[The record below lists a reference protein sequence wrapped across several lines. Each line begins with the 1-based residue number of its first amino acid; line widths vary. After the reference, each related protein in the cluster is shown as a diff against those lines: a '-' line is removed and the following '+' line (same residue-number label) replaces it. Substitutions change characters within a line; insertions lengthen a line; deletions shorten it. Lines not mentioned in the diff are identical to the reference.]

1 MSFFMH
7 PSLCIPGCILRDALL
22 YASFEVLC
30 CMHPSRCFVVCGKN
44 VYNFVIVITRRA
56 KCESN
61 VKKNVSPLSRTWLV
75 GSLVRRMRYGCAS
88 GCRLLLSKVIM
99 SLPEAERASFVFGKT
114 SPPFLARFVSGCGR
128 MMHANYL

>member
-1 MSFFMH
+1 MYDILACLSLCILRFVSLDASFEMLCCMH
-7 PSLCIPGCILRDALL
+7 PSRCFVVCILRGAFL

-30 CMHPSRCFVVCGKN
+30 SMHPSRCFVVCGKN

-75 GSLVRRMRYGCAS
+75 GSLVRRMR
-88 GCRLLLSKVIM
+88 
-99 SLPEAERASFVFGKT
+99 
-114 SPPFLARFVSGCGR
+114 
-128 MMHANYL
+128 